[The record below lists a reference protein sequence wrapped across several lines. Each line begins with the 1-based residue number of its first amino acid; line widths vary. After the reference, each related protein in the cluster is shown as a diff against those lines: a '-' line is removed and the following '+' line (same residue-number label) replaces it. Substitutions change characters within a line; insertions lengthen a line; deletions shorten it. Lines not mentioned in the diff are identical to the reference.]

1 MKVATANRLI
11 DGEAVWLSPGGRWAS
26 HISEADVAT
35 DASSEERL
43 DQRGKAGLAANEV
56 VDFALVDVTVVDGV
70 IRPNRLRERIR
81 ANGPTTHP
89 HLGKQAEATILAG
102 DDVSI

>member
-1 MKVATANRLI
+1 MKVATANRLV
-11 DGEAVWLSPGGRWAS
+11 DGEAVWLSPAGRWAS
-26 HISEADVAT
+26 RIDEADVAA
-35 DASSEERL
+35 DATAEDRL

-56 VDFALVDVTVVDGV
+56 VDFALVDVSIVDGA

-81 ANGPTTHP
+81 AKGPTTHP
-89 HLGKQAEATILAG
+89 HLGKQAEPTRLAG